1 MTQQEQEEEEGEN
14 VKPITYGFAAGKK
27 DHCAQ
32 NEQLTAGTP
41 IKNLNIACYSLFRDV
56 DFHARFHYDHYEYSG
71 RWHGQYRGY
80 KHGRV
85 HQYENKHTHIIGV
98 ALALEMGL
106 GASWVSAAFWAVLL
120 SMMIYLRLIQKR
132 RQNRELQESVEDAMI
147 FASSRDAM
155 DPHNMQ
161 QVMSPV
167 DQMSMTSQQSS
178 MLSQVGFAS

>member
-1 MTQQEQEEEEGEN
+1 M
-14 VKPITYGFAAGKK
+14 
-27 DHCAQ
+27 
-32 NEQLTAGTP
+32 
-41 IKNLNIACYSLFRDV
+41 
-56 DFHARFHYDHYEYSG
+56 
-71 RWHGQYRGY
+71 
-80 KHGRV
+80 